1 MKVPALHRS
10 LFLSFAI
17 LPVLASLCAGQ
28 VIVSNS
34 LVTCTYTENPT
45 NTYVPAA
52 PLASASGLDSSIA
65 FAPNNFSAATSGAG
79 MQIAARSGVLTVD
92 IVANPGNFFTN
103 TALSLSVDGQYQLF
117 APFASSEAVAGVSAS
132 YTVYLSH
139 VDGAPYSSPITLAGS
154 LPITPTN
161 GFSLVGPKASPVSG
175 VWNGSLTLSVNAI
188 KTHFGIGPTN
198 TITGL
203 RLQYSSTVNAASI
216 NGNADIDQLNVTIA
230 SQVIPEP
237 STYALLALAASAL
250 GGYVFR
256 RRKHP
261 PLG

>member
-1 MKVPALHRS
+1 MKSCLLPWTLALS
-10 LFLSFAI
+10 
-17 LPVLASLCAGQ
+17 VLLVTASGGSAQ

-34 LVTCTYTENPT
+34 LVTYSYTENPG

-52 PLASASGLDSSIA
+52 PLASASGQDSSIA

-79 MQIAARSGVLTVD
+79 MQVAARSGVLTVD

-103 TALSLSVDGQYQLF
+103 TALSLSVDGEYQLF
-117 APFASSEAVAGVSAS
+117 APFATSEAVAGVSAS

-139 VDGAPYSSPITLAGS
+139 VDGAPYSSPVTLAGS

-161 GFSLVGPKASPVSG
+161 GFSLVGPNVSPISG
-175 VWNGSLTLSVNAI
+175 VWNGSLTLSVDAI

-203 RLQYSSTVNAASI
+203 RLQYSSTLNVASI
-216 NGNADIDQLNVTIA
+216 NGNADMDQLNVTIA

-237 STYALLALAASAL
+237 STYALLALAAVGF
-250 GGYVFR
+250 GGYLVR
-256 RRKHP
+256 RGR
-261 PLG
+261 

>member
-1 MKVPALHRS
+1 MHFS
-10 LFLSFAI
+10 FLVVA
-17 LPVLASLCAGQ
+17 VLAAFLTPASAQ

-34 LVTCTYTENPT
+34 VVTYTYTENPT
-45 NTYVPAA
+45 NTYVPAT
-52 PLASASGLDSSIA
+52 PLASASGQNSSLA

-103 TALSLSVDGQYQLF
+103 TALSLSVDGEYQLF
-117 APFASSEAVAGVSAS
+117 APFVSSEAVAGVSAS

-139 VDGAPYSSPITLAGS
+139 VDGAPYSSPLTLAGS

-161 GFSLVGPKASPVSG
+161 GFSLVGPNASPVSG

-198 TITGL
+198 AITGL
-203 RLQYSSTVNAASI
+203 RLQYSSTLNVASI
-216 NGNADIDQLNVTIA
+216 NGNADMDQLNVTIA
-230 SQVIPEP
+230 SQVVPEP

-250 GGYVFR
+250 GVYALR
-256 RRKHP
+256 RRKRL
-261 PLG
+261 PLV